1 MEDRLGLD
9 FYGMDE
15 EKEHGRQRS
24 NAEGEIKNRTKKKIT
39 NERKRKRREEVG
51 EKGKSKRPSVLLSFS
66 PPSFFSLP
74 FFPPFSIFT
83 LSD

>member
-15 EKEHGRQRS
+15 EKERERQRS
-24 NAEGEIKNRTKKKIT
+24 NAEGEIKNRTKKEN
-39 NERKRKRREEVG
+39 NERKEEKTERRSGG
-51 EKGKSKRPSVLLSFS
+51 EREKQTTLRFTFLLSS
-66 PPSFFSLP
+66 SFFSLP
-74 FFPPFSIFT
+74 FFRPFSIFT